1 MKRAKKDEDD
11 EETTGEPSSKKSFVA
26 IPPVNVGPVST
37 EVCVFSSRL
46 APNSVSFG
54 NEMCCVYI

>member
-11 EETTGEPSSKKSFVA
+11 EQTAGEPSSKKSFMA

-37 EVCVFSSRL
+37 EVCICSLILVLSCSK
-46 APNSVSFG
+46 
-54 NEMCCVYI
+54 